1 MVKNMP
7 VAHIEAKTQENSTSM
22 TQKKPHFYDLWIRN
36 TVHSD
41 KIKINLLLL
50 ILTFHVNCDSN
61 DIICNEN
68 LLN

>member
-1 MVKNMP
+1 
-7 VAHIEAKTQENSTSM
+7 M
-22 TQKKPHFYDLWIRN
+22 TQKKPHFYDLWIGN
-36 TVHSD
+36 TVNSD

-50 ILTFHVNCDSN
+50 ILIFHVNCDSN